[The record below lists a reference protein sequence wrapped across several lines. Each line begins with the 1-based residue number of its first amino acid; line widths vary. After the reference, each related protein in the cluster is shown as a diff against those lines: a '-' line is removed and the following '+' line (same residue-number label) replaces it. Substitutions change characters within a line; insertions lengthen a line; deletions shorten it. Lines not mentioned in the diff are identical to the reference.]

1 MEDRN
6 YIDFI
11 SSPYVQVEYLSYKEI
26 EDKYGLTKEEVN
38 NKIRNQINKLI
49 MVKSYQKKNVVI
61 QAVQVTREN
70 IEMLSHILNKE
81 GAEVYFSNGNMSSDD
96 FHLIIKTLEGD
107 MKANVGDYIIKG
119 IKGEFYPCKPDI
131 FRETYEAPSLFI
143 DPTIDLSTEKNQI
156 IANKQLRKDLDSNLQ
171 NLKKCPGSRERNLA
185 ITKLQEAIMWLG
197 MDLKRLN
204 ESNPYPDSYNPEN
217 TDIAPTADDLKL

>member
-1 MEDRN
+1 
-6 YIDFI
+6 
-11 SSPYVQVEYLSYKEI
+11 
-26 EDKYGLTKEEVN
+26 
-38 NKIRNQINKLI
+38 
-49 MVKSYQKKNVVI
+49 MVKNYQKKNVVI

-81 GAEVYFSNGNMSSDD
+81 GAEVYFNNGNMSSDD
-96 FHLIIKTLEGD
+96 AHLILKTLEGD
-107 MKANVGDYIIKG
+107 MKANVGDYIIKD

-171 NLKKCPGSRERNLA
+171 NLKKCPGSRERSLA